1 MGLNTVTVSTPT
13 AKATKMPGRRNCQT
27 DMPPARITV
36 SSLLRLSCRSAV
48 IEPTSTA
55 KPMRN
60 SA

>member
-1 MGLNTVTVSTPT
+1 MGLKTATASKPTV
-13 AKATKMPGRRNCQT
+13 KATMIPGRRNCHA

-36 SSLLRLSCRSAV
+36 SSLLRLNCSRAV

-55 KPMRN
+55 KAMRN